1 MHGDN
6 MSNQNMKINLGP
18 VQETLMLPLW
28 ARAKE
33 TEKNNPI
40 VYDIYAKNIV
50 KSIDYDFTQ
59 IEEGHMADHQ
69 GVWAIRAY
77 NFDNIIKTFLA
88 NNSRAVVVN
97 IGAGLDTTCQRV
109 DDGNVLWINIDL
121 PDVVA
126 MRQKLIREE
135 LIPDLEREMTIAK
148 SIFDFTWID
157 DISEWTRDRSI
168 LFMAA
173 GVLMYFNAREV
184 EILFRKLAETYPS
197 SHVIF
202 DSMSWLPAWGSN
214 KEIKKIMKNSET
226 DSSELIKWHLK
237 RASGLRKWVD
247 TIKIVEE
254 YPMLSKVPTRND
266 FTRKQIWQIKIV
278 GLFRFYNMMHV
289 QL

>member
-1 MHGDN
+1 MDN
-6 MSNQNMKINLGP
+6 QDIKIDLGA

-28 ARAKE
+28 ARARE

-40 VYDIYAKNIV
+40 VYDTYAKHIV
-50 KSIDYDFTQ
+50 ESVDYDFSQ

-77 NFDNIIKTFLA
+77 NFDNIIEAFLA
-88 NNSRAVVVN
+88 NNRSAVVVN
-97 IGAGLDTTCQRV
+97 IGAGLDTTFQRV
-109 DDGNVLWINIDL
+109 DDGSVLWVNIDL

-126 MRQKLIREE
+126 MRQKLVREK
-135 LIPDLEREMTIAK
+135 LIPHSEREMTIAK
-148 SIFDFTWID
+148 SVFDFTWID
-157 DISEWTRDRSI
+157 DISRWTKNRSI

-173 GVLMYFNAREV
+173 GVLMYFHAREV
-184 EILFRKLAETYPS
+184 EILFRKLAETFPS

-214 KEIKKIMKNSET
+214 KEIKKIMK
-226 DSSELIKWHLK
+226 SSEMDDSTLIKWHLK

-247 TIKIVEE
+247 TIKIVQE
-254 YPMLSKVPTRND
+254 YPMLSKVPLRND
-266 FTRKQIWQIKIV
+266 FSKKEIWQIKIV
-278 GLFRFYNMMHV
+278 GLFRFYNMIHV

>member
-1 MHGDN
+1 MND
-6 MSNQNMKINLGP
+6 QDIKIDLGA

-33 TEKNNPI
+33 TEKDNPI
-40 VYDIYAKNIV
+40 VCDTYAKNIIER
-50 KSIDYDFTQ
+50 IDYDFSQ
-59 IEEGHMADHQ
+59 IEESHMADNQ

-77 NFDNIIKTFLA
+77 NFDSIVIAFLA

-97 IGAGLDTTCQRV
+97 FGAGLETTFQRV
-109 DDGNVLWINIDL
+109 DDGTVLWINIDL

-126 MRQKLIREE
+126 LRQKLI
-135 LIPDLEREMTIAK
+135 PDSEREMTIAK

-157 DISEWTRDRSI
+157 DISRLTKGRSI

-173 GVLMYFNAREV
+173 GVLCYFEPREI
-184 EILFRKLAETYPS
+184 ETLFRKLAEAYPS

-214 KEIKKIMKNSET
+214 REIKKSMKNSEM
-226 DSSELIKWHLK
+226 DSSTLIKWHLK
-237 RASGLRKWVD
+237 RASDLRKWVD

-254 YPMLSKVPTRND
+254 YPMLSKVPVRND
-266 FTRKQIWQIKIV
+266 FSKKEIWQIKIV
-278 GLFRFYNMMHV
+278 SLFRFYNMIHV